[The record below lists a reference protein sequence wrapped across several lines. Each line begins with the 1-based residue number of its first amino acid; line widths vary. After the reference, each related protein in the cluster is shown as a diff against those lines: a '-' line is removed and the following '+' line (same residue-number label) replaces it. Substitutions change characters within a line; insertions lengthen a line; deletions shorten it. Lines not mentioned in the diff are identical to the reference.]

1 MNVYYA
7 TLACALALAA
17 AVPTSAQAL
26 DESDVGIY
34 LVVNVQGQVTT
45 KDFRLTKKDS
55 GWAIEDRRPDGQ
67 WVDVTCV
74 GDCVLRQ
81 SAKAAIQRFF
91 SPDTLQQIVPD
102 CIHNVAFAFCRYS
115 LAKDPAFRGY
125 ALVALTQQ
133 KPITLRLAKVGAKK

>member
-1 MNVYYA
+1 M
-7 TLACALALAA
+7 
-17 AVPTSAQAL
+17 AL

-34 LVVNVQGQVTT
+34 LVVNVQGKVTT
-45 KDFRLTKKDS
+45 KDFRLTKKHS
-55 GWAIEDRRPDGQ
+55 GWAIEDRRPSGE

-81 SAKAAIQRFF
+81 SGTADLQRFF
-91 SPDTLQQIVPD
+91 SGDVLLQIVPD

-115 LAKDPAFRGY
+115 LVKDPAFRGY

-133 KPITLRLAKVGAKK
+133 KPIMLRLAKVVPSK